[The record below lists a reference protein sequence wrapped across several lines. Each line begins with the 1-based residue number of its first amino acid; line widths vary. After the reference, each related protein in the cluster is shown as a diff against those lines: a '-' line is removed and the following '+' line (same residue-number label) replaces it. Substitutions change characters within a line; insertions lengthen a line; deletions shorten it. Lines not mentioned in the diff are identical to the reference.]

1 MRNNEMYEEEI
12 SLVDIIK
19 FFLRNKNTIFVCFL
33 ISLFVG
39 IIFALLQKKNYVA
52 EAGIY
57 VVSRKPEVTF
67 EPKIQD
73 RDVFEEK
80 YYEERKKTINEIIK
94 SPVVLNEVLSKAEQ
108 EGVIKKGEIKIQ
120 DLINEKSK
128 IIDVVTAGS
137 IVKVRVSLPD
147 KYQAKFFADE
157 IVKTTV
163 EKSSFLIEKIQKE
176 NVDEELKNVRQKYNE
191 AVAKY
196 QQFVN
201 NNKILELTTKI
212 EQLNKMYS
220 YYKDNITE
228 IEKYLWQAK
237 NLKEQVETGSIT
249 SIGEFADMLAILK
262 FKSSIFA
269 GQSELPLKLEVSQ
282 VGTQKIDRTNVAE
295 VVKEIESIISILEK
309 RKKDFEEELK
319 TKNYEQQ
326 IRQLQAELEKEK
338 TKQKELLN
346 NRDLLWETLISLER
360 KKEELNIKNGIKE
373 EIAKVAYL
381 SILPDYPQSGNRR
394 IIVVL
399 FCCLGLFLGIII
411 SVLKEAYDKIKSL

>member
-1 MRNNEMYEEEI
+1 M
-12 SLVDIIK
+12 
-19 FFLRNKNTIFVCFL
+19 
-33 ISLFVG
+33 
-39 IIFALLQKKNYVA
+39 
-52 EAGIY
+52 
-57 VVSRKPEVTF
+57 
-67 EPKIQD
+67 
-73 RDVFEEK
+73 
-80 YYEERKKTINEIIK
+80 IK

-128 IIDVVTAGS
+128 IDVVTTGS

-163 EKSSFLIEKIQKE
+163 EKSSFLVEKIQKE
-176 NVDEELKNVRQKYNE
+176 SVDEELKNVRQKYNE

-201 NNKILELTTKI
+201 NNKILELTAEI

-282 VGTQKIDRTNVAE
+282 VGTQKIDKTNIAE

-360 KKEELNIKNGIKE
+360 KKEELNVKNGIKE

-394 IIVVL
+394 IIFVL